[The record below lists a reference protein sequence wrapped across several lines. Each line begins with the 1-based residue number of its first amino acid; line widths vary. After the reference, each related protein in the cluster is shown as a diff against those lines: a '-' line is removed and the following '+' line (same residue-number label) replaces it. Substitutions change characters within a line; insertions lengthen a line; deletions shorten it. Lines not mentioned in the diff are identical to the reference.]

1 MNQKPLPVPPQA
13 ASAADSIELLRLWA
27 VRESGQHI
35 IVRHDAWKDPAAWG
49 LALVDIARHVARAHA
64 QEGKDEAEVF
74 DRILVGFRAE
84 IESPTDEAKGSIG

>member
-1 MNQKPLPVPPQA
+1 MNRQTNKTPQPTIT
-13 ASAADSIELLRLWA
+13 SAADSIKLLRLWA
-27 VRESGQHI
+27 VCESGQHI

-49 LALVDIARHVARAHA
+49 LVLVDIARHLARAHA

-84 IESPTDEAKGSIG
+84 I